1 MRKTVFISLVLL
13 TFASAEA
20 QQAAVLKS
28 GTEVVGLKETAWN
41 FGKIPQGRPVTHVFM
56 VTNTGAETLSLENV
70 QASCGCT
77 TPEWDHKPIA
87 PGAQSEIRVGYNA
100 QAEGAFEKTISIFY
114 NKGQLKTLTI
124 RGEVWR
130 TPDQSAPKNSST
142 ALLKNIN

>member
-1 MRKTVFISLVLL
+1 MRTTLVLSLLLL
-13 TFASAEA
+13 TFASARA
-20 QQAAVLKS
+20 QQAAVIKPAS
-28 GTEVVGLKETAWN
+28 EGIGLKETAWN
-41 FGKIPQGRPVTHVFM
+41 FGKIPQGRPVTHIFFVS
-56 VTNTGAETLSLENV
+56 NTGNETLTLENV

-130 TPDQSAPKNSST
+130 TPEQSAPKNTST